1 MRTLDRYLALI
12 YLKNL
17 AVSLLGLAFIFTLQ
31 GFLYDLTDND
41 FPLNQIL
48 TYHAYAAPDVAAR
61 MAPPA
66 VMLAT
71 LTTLS
76 GLNRT
81 HELTAIFSIG
91 VSLQRLVLTL
101 LSLNFMFC
109 CFLLVVQDRV
119 LPPVYREKTLYY
131 WREMKNKP
139 DYFMDFRQNKVW
151 YRSKDTIYNLR
162 SFTRESRTIQ
172 GMNVYS
178 FDDRFKL
185 AEVLS
190 AERGVYDPGQKTWS
204 LESGTVTVF
213 SADDGLPLTRKF
225 KTKPLI
231 IPEAPSDFV
240 ELEKETDA
248 LRLKD
253 LWAYIKRAKRSGAP
267 AEFYESK
274 FHSRIS
280 MSFTPIVMCLLGV
293 PFVVRRTRDGGMAR
307 DLGIGLAVT
316 FFYWL
321 FYSVSLSLG
330 TNGALP
336 PWLAA
341 WLPSSIFAAVAVALI
356 ARPQK

>member
-1 MRTLDRYLALI
+1 MRTLDRYLAII
-12 YLKNL
+12 YMKNL
-17 AVSLLGLAFIFTLQ
+17 AISVLGLAFIFTLQ
-31 GFLYDLTDND
+31 GFLYDLTDRD
-41 FPLNQIL
+41 FPLSQLITL
-48 TYHAYAAPDVAAR
+48 HTYQFPDVAVR

-66 VMLAT
+66 VMLST
-71 LTTLS
+71 LMTLS

-91 VSLQRLVLTL
+91 VSLKRLVLTL

-109 CFLLVVQDRV
+109 CFLLVTQDRI
-119 LPPVYREKTLYY
+119 LPPIYRERTLFY
-131 WREMKNKP
+131 WREMKKKP
-139 DYFMDFRQNKVW
+139 DYFMDFKQNKVW
-151 YRSKDTIYNLR
+151 YRSKNTIYNLR
-162 SFTRESRTIQ
+162 SFTRESRTIK

-178 FDDRFKL
+178 FDEGFHL
-185 AEVLS
+185 AEVLT
-190 AERGVYDPGQKTWS
+190 ADRGVYDPGQKTWS
-204 LESGTVTVF
+204 LEAGTVTVF
-213 SADDGLPLTRKF
+213 SSDEGLPLTRKF
-225 KTKPLI
+225 ATKPLI

-280 MSFTPIVMCLLGV
+280 MSFTPLVMCLLGV
-293 PFVVRRTRDGGMAR
+293 PFVVRRRRDGGMAK
-307 DLGIGLAVT
+307 DLGLGLAVT

-321 FYSVSLSLG
+321 FFSVSLSLG

-341 WLPSSIFAAVAVALI
+341 WLPSSIFAAVAAALI
-356 ARPQK
+356 ARPPK